1 MSRAV
6 ELRVIVTTD
15 DDGDQAN
22 DRIESTAR
30 RCLGLWFDPL
40 RVYVEQG
47 PKPVGIT
54 EMPWVS

>member
-15 DDGDQAN
+15 DDTEQAD
-22 DRIESTAR
+22 DRIEATAR

-40 RVYVEQG
+40 RVYVEQAI
-47 PKPVGIT
+47 KP
-54 EMPWVS
+54 